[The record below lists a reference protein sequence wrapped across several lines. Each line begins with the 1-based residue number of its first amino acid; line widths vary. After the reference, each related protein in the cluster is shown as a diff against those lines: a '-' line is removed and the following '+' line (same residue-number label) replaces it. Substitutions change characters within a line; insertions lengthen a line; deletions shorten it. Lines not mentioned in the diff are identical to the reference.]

1 MTAAECSRARLAI
14 WICLGRRRL
23 QLCPGISLAPWTAT
37 TGLFRYQLSG
47 LVNFCRKV
55 PNRSKSTAVMLAP
68 FKLGHYLADRCCY
81 ENLTTRREAR
91 QQMQW
96 TFRSSIAMKQMG
108 ETKKSQR
115 PFNTQCHDSS
125 SKSQSE
131 RRYQVYEKPSIS
143 EQQRCYSNVHVVLKY
158 HYMTNPSSCSSP
170 KIPPSTSPSTS
181 PPSSP
186 PSPPKPS
193 SQPASPQVS
202 YATPNT
208 RETPSSSPPP
218 QTPRPS
224 KTPT

>member
-23 QLCPGISLAPWTAT
+23 QLCPGRSLSSWTAT

-108 ETKKSQR
+108 EKKKSQR
-115 PFNTQCHDSS
+115 PFNTQYHSS
-125 SKSQSE
+125 DSKSQSE
-131 RRYQVYEKPSIS
+131 RYQVYENPQFQSS
-143 EQQRCYSNVHVVLKY
+143 SVATVPGHVVLK
-158 HYMTNPSSCSSP
+158 
-170 KIPPSTSPSTS
+170 IPLYDQFFFSFFC
-181 PPSSP
+181 
-186 PSPPKPS
+186 
-193 SQPASPQVS
+193 
-202 YATPNT
+202 
-208 RETPSSSPPP
+208 
-218 QTPRPS
+218 
-224 KTPT
+224 

>member
-1 MTAAECSRARLAI
+1 MTTTVPWQIPILMDSHHRVISISA
-14 WICLGRRRL
+14 LGPG
-23 QLCPGISLAPWTAT
+23 QL
-37 TGLFRYQLSG
+37 F
-47 LVNFCRKV
+47 RKV

-68 FKLGHYLADRCCY
+68 FKLGHYLTYRHCY
-81 ENLTTRREAR
+81 EKLTTRREAR
-91 QQMQW
+91 RQMQW

-108 ETKKSQR
+108 EKKKSQR
-115 PFNTQCHDSS
+115 PFNTQCHSSS

-131 RRYQVYEKPSIS
+131 RRHQMYQNPQFQSSSVTTVPG
-143 EQQRCYSNVHVVLKY
+143 NVVLKY

-193 SQPASPQVS
+193 SQRASPQVS